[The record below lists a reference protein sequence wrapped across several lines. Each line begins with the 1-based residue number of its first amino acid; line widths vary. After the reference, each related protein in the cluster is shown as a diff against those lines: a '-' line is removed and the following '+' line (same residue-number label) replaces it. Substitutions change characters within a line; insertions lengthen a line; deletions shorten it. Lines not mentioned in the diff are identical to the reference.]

1 MDNGTLKVLHGALV
15 VMMATHQ
22 RNMYF
27 LKGSTIV
34 GRVTIGEVT
43 SYTIR
48 LLEHANDNTLF
59 ESTKNCKF
67 EVCEPCSLEKQNRV
81 KFGTLGHHT
90 KGMLDYV
97 HSDMWGPIKVASFGG
112 RNHDVNF
119 GGDMVIKLLHKF
131 KHCCDMFGI
140 CNLN

>member
-1 MDNGTLKVLHGALV
+1 MSLVL
-15 VMMATHQ
+15 
-22 RNMYF
+22 
-27 LKGSTIV
+27 
-34 GRVTIGEVT
+34 
-43 SYTIR
+43 
-48 LLEHANDNTLF
+48 
-59 ESTKNCKF
+59 CK
-67 EVCEPCSLEKQNRV
+67 KQNRV

-119 GGDMVIKLLHKF
+119 GGDMVIKPFHKF
-131 KHCCDMFGI
+131 KHCFDMFGI